1 MKNRQWCP
9 MISHGLIV
17 NYFYF
22 IFAAS
27 SQVNNTFE
35 DLINGIVSEDYELDG
50 EPVSNSV
57 SIKSVE
63 SSVHF
68 FLYTR

>member
-1 MKNRQWCP
+1 MVNCP
-9 MISHGLIV
+9 KPIV
-17 NYFYF
+17 NSFYL

-27 SQVNNTFE
+27 SQVNNNTLE
-35 DLINGIVSEDYELDG
+35 DLINGIVSEDYEPNA

-57 SIKSVE
+57 FAKSVK
-63 SSVHF
+63 STVHF